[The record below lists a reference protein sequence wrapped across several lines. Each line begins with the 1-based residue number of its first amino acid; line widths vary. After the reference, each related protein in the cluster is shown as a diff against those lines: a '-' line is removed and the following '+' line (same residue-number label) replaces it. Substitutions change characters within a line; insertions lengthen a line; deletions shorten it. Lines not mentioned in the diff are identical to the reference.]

1 MASTID
7 PSFAATLKLG
17 NDPADRLLV
26 TPEGVPLLVK
36 LAERGERLGAVLLD
50 VLFIVAANIALV
62 LVIVLMLALFQIKEA
77 WGFFAILFL
86 LGRFL
91 IGTFYFSFFELRWNG
106 QTPGKRIYKLR
117 VIDRRGGPLRASAVF
132 ARNLLRE
139 VELFLPLQLL
149 FSSPTDRME
158 AFGTLGLSMWI
169 FAMLYVMFLNRDRMR
184 GGDLIA
190 GTWVIHA
197 PKPELLKD
205 VATQVDATDDRY
217 RFTSAQLAV
226 YGVYELQTLE
236 TVLRERRPDVL
247 PEVAKRVRSKINWED
262 DGMAIGAT
270 DSVDFLQ
277 SYYASARRHHE
288 GRLLFGKRKR
298 DKFDAG

>member
-1 MASTID
+1 MATQLNPALLSAMK
-7 PSFAATLKLG
+7 PSD
-17 NDPADRLLV
+17 DPAERLLV

-50 VLFIVAANIALV
+50 ILFIVAANIALV
-62 LVIVLMLALFQIKEA
+62 MVLVLMLALFNIKEA

-86 LGRFL
+86 LGRFF

-132 ARNLLRE
+132 ARNLMRE

-149 FSSPTDRME
+149 FARPTGRLE
-158 AFGTLGLSMWI
+158 AVSTLGICLWI
-169 FAMLYVMFLNRDRMR
+169 GAMLYVMFLNRDRMR

-197 PKPELLKD
+197 PKPELLSD
-205 VATQVDATDDRY
+205 VATQAGEMTNDRY
-217 RFTSAQLAV
+217 RFTAAQLGI
-226 YGVYELQTLE
+226 YGVFELQTLE
-236 TVLRERRPDVL
+236 TVLREKRTDVV
-247 PEVAKRVRSKINWED
+247 PEVARRVKGKIKWEEPGRVD
-262 DGMAIGAT
+262 DIE
-270 DSVDFLQ
+270 FLAA
-277 SYYASARRHHE
+277 YYRAARQYHE
-288 GRLLFGKRKR
+288 GKLLFGKRKR
-298 DKFDAG
+298 DKFDQG

>member
-1 MASTID
+1 LAKTLDPLLASVMQTGD
-7 PSFAATLKLG
+7 
-17 NDPADRLLV
+17 NPAERLLV
-26 TPEGVPLLVK
+26 TPEGVPLVVK

-50 VLFIVAANIALV
+50 VLFIVVANIALV
-62 LVIVLMLALFQIKEA
+62 LLIVLMLALFRIEEA

-106 QTPGKRIYKLR
+106 QTPGKRI
-117 VIDRRGGPLRASAVF
+117 
-132 ARNLLRE
+132 
-139 VELFLPLQLL
+139 
-149 FSSPTDRME
+149 SSPTSRME
-158 AFGTLGLSMWI
+158 AFSTLGIAMWI

-197 PKPELLKD
+197 PKSELLKD
-205 VATQVDATDDRY
+205 VATQVDTADSRF
-217 RFTSAQLAV
+217 RFTPAQLAV

-236 TVLRERRPDVL
+236 TVLRERRTDVV
-247 PEVAKRVRSKINWED
+247 PEVAKRVRAKIDWND
-262 DGMAIGAT
+262 DHLIVNPR
-270 DSVDFLQ
+270 DNLDFLQ
-277 SYYASARRHHE
+277 AYYTGARRHHE
-288 GRLLFGKRKR
+288 GRLLFGKRKK